1 MWLLFAADSAFF
13 AGVTS
18 ILAKCGIKDTDS
30 NVATVVFSYFV
41 FGEKLKKKAAVGLV
55 LLTAGTVAMTRL

>member
-1 MWLLFAADSAFF
+1 MWLLFAPGSAFF
-13 AGVTS
+13 AGGTS

-55 LLTAGTVAMTRL
+55 LLIAGTIAMTRL